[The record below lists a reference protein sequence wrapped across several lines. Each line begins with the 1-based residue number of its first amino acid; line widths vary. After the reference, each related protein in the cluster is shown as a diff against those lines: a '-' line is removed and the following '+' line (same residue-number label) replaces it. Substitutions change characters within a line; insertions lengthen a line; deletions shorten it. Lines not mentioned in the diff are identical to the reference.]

1 MMGDD
6 AGRLAG
12 RRAIVTGAA
21 SGIGRA
27 IALRFAAEGAAVL
40 ATDLAPIDGLADGIA
55 SLRHDVADEASWG
68 EVAATARAVLGGC
81 DILVNCAAIVSSLSI
96 EEVSRAA
103 WDRLLAI
110 NLTGTMLGCQT
121 AIALMKDAGRP
132 AAIVNIAST
141 TSYAA
146 LPGDAAYTASKG
158 AVRMLTKSVAAHCA
172 RSGYAIRCN
181 ALAPGATDTGMLALP
196 DEFRAAMAAMSPL
209 GRLAHPDE
217 MASAALY
224 LASDESAFMTGSEL
238 LVDGGA
244 LAIHPGF

>member
-1 MMGDD
+1 MGNDT
-6 AGRLAG
+6 GRLAG
-12 RRAIVTGAA
+12 RRAIVTGAS

-27 IALRFAAEGAAVL
+27 IAMRFAAEGAAVL
-40 ATDLAPIDGLADGIA
+40 ATDLSPIEGLGGIA
-55 SLRHDVADEASWG
+55 SLRHDVADEANWD
-68 EVAATARAVLGGC
+68 EVAVTARAVLGGC
-81 DILVNCAAIVSSLSI
+81 DILVNCAAIVSGLSI
-96 EEVSRAA
+96 EEVSLEQ
-103 WDRLLAI
+103 WNRLMAI

-132 AAIVNIAST
+132 SAIVNIAST
-141 TSYAA
+141 TSYAG

-158 AVRMLTKSVAAHCA
+158 AVRMLTKSVAAYCA

-181 ALAPGATDTGMLALP
+181 ALAPGATDTAILGPSEA
-196 DEFRAAMAAMSPL
+196 FRSVAAAMSPM

-224 LASDESAFMTGSEL
+224 LVSDESAFMTGSEL

-244 LAIHPGF
+244 LAIHPGV

>member
-1 MMGDD
+1 MNSGT
-6 AGRLAG
+6 GRLAG
-12 RRAIVTGAA
+12 RRAVVTGAA

-40 ATDLAPIDGLADGIA
+40 ATDLASIEGLGEGITT
-55 SLRHDVADEASWG
+55 LRHDVADVASWG
-68 EVAATARAVLGGC
+68 AVAETARAALDGC
-81 DILVNCAAIVSSLSI
+81 DILVNCAAIVSNLSI
-96 EEVSRAA
+96 EDVSLEA
-103 WDRLLAI
+103 WNRLLAI

-121 AIALMKDAGRP
+121 AIALMKEAGRP
-132 AAIVNIAST
+132 SAIVNIAST

-158 AVRMLTKSVAAHCA
+158 AVRMLTKSVAAYCA

-196 DEFRAAMAAMSPL
+196 DEMRAAMAAMSPL